1 MVRNSL
7 IKQPIIMKIC
17 THMIQTPNQYIPIF
31 VLFYLAILEI
41 FEFCQTEIQI
51 QIQTSEK
58 IDQV

>member
-1 MVRNSL
+1 
-7 IKQPIIMKIC
+7 
-17 THMIQTPNQYIPIF
+17 MIQTPNQYIPIF